1 MESDAII
8 NLVNQ
13 IGEEGDQDENR
24 LFLQQAFLQNDLDSV
39 SWLCTDVMPS
49 EKCRILCCA
58 AR

>member
-1 MESDAII
+1 MESNVIM

-13 IGEEGDQDENR
+13 ISEEGDQDENR

-49 EKCRILCCA
+49 EECRILGCA
-58 AR
+58 AW

>member
-1 MESDAII
+1 MIM

-49 EKCRILCCA
+49 EECRILGCA
-58 AR
+58 AW

>member
-1 MESDAII
+1 M